1 MKRLELL
8 QERYEDALFA
18 LLMENVAISEGQK
31 AWKENER
38 LKNDPGAEIL
48 EAVDKRCLQTI
59 RRYFTK
65 QTARRVG
72 HYTVGAFK
80 RVMMV
85 AGLAAVLF
93 TCAFASSETVRR
105 NTLNLVI
112 EVFNESTD
120 FYFTGE
126 SVEVTPTLKVGWVPE
141 GYELEKQEESGPNL
155 WYQYRKSED
164 EFIRFRYS
172 TISNGVISMDT
183 EDADVR
189 YVEVNGNQA
198 MLIQRESK
206 FQVAWSVYDNAG
218 LITITSEGIPEDEL
232 LYAASQLAY

>member
-38 LKNDPGAEIL
+38 LKNDPGAEIP
-48 EAVDKRCLQTI
+48 EAVDKRCLRTI

>member
-8 QERYEDALFA
+8 Q
-18 LLMENVAISEGQK
+18 
-31 AWKENER
+31 ENER
-38 LKNDPGAEIL
+38 LKNDPGAEIP
-48 EAVDKRCLQTI
+48 ESVDKRCLQTI

-183 EDADVR
+183 EDAKIEEVK
-189 YVEVNGNQA
+189 VNGNEATLVQKENE
-198 MLIQRESK
+198 LQIGWSINDNTG
-206 FQVAWSVYDNAG
+206 FVAIISTGV
-218 LITITSEGIPEDEL
+218 SQDEL
-232 LYAASQLAY
+232 LYAASQVQVE